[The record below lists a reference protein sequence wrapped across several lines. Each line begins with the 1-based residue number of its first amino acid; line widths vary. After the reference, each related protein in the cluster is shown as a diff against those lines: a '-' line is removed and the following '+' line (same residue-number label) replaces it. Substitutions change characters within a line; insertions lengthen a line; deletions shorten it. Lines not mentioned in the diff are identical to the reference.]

1 MPSSAKIRALAKKLN
16 PIDDIFFKKMAEHLP
31 FCQELLQVILSDKK
45 LIVTKCPPQYTGT
58 NLQGR
63 SVILDVKC
71 ILGTGEHVN
80 VEVQKS
86 DNDDH
91 QKRVRYNGAILTT
104 NVTDPGKKF
113 ADIPDVIEIYISK
126 FDIFSKEKTI
136 YHVDRVIR
144 ETGDVVNNGFTEIYV
159 NAAIDDGSD
168 IAQLMKIFVNDN
180 AYDEKFPETSNRKRL
195 FKENKDGGYTMNEEL
210 EKLIAEGR
218 AEGEAKGRAEG
229 HAKGLAEG
237 EAKGKAEGE
246 AKGRAEGLAEGEAK
260 GRAKGEIKGM
270 ITALRSLVKDGI
282 LTVAAAAKRAGMTEE
297 AFRKIAM
304 L

>member
-1 MPSSAKIRALAKKLN
+1 MPSSAKIRALAKRLN

-31 FCQELLQVILSDKK
+31 FCQELLQVILADKK
-45 LIVTKCPPQYTGT
+45 LIVTKCTPQYTGT

-91 QKRVRYNGAILTT
+91 QRRVRYNGSILTT
-104 NVTDPGKKF
+104 NITDPGKKF
-113 ADIPDVIEIYISK
+113 ADVPDVIEIYISK
-126 FDIFSKEKTI
+126 FDIFSKEKTV

-144 ETGDVVNNGFTEIYV
+144 ETGDVVNNGFKEIYV
-159 NAAIDDGSD
+159 NATIDDGSD
-168 IAQLMKIFVNDN
+168 IAQLMKIFVHDN
-180 AYDEKFPETSNRKRL
+180 AYDEKFPETSKRKRL
-195 FKENKDGGYTMNEEL
+195 FKENKDGGYVMNEEL

-237 EAKGKAEGE
+237 EAKGKAT
-246 AKGRAEGLAEGEAK
+246 
-260 GRAKGEIKGM
+260 GEIKGM